1 MFYGGVMSQCLSVIK
16 KERNGFLF
24 YQWQFL
30 PFLWTQALNRA
41 HTRAHWQRV
50 QRFCKGV
57 STNFLKPFKARRRR
71 ALGLVTDSHDET
83 DAHHNRAHRFA
94 CAGLTLRK
102 MSSRNMLGSAEKD
115 GGFRRRGAI
124 LSQHPAR
131 VARRGRRVATL
142 SRSFPR
148 ARAGKA
154 KTVVK
159 SMGLA
164 GTHSY
169 LKEEQVRPPSCAA
182 QRCRDAAPRLPLP
195 RAASLAPRRR
205 PTRPRPRPPPSR
217 RRRFASTSTTR

>member
-1 MFYGGVMSQCLSVIK
+1 MGLSSI
-16 KERNGFLF
+16 NG
-24 YQWQFL
+24 QFL
-30 PFLWTQALNRA
+30 PFLWTQALSRA
-41 HTRAHWQRV
+41 RTRAYWQRV
-50 QRFCKGV
+50 QRFCKARV
-57 STNFLKPFKARRRR
+57 DELHELLEAANFSKRGAARARPRH
-71 ALGLVTDSHDET
+71 AEDSHDET
-83 DAHHNRAHRFA
+83 DANHNRAHRFA

-124 LSQHPAR
+124 LFPHPATR
-131 VARRGRRVATL
+131 VARRGRCGDPL
-142 SRSFPR
+142 SLLPR

-182 QRCRDAAPRLPLP
+182 QRCRDAAPLLPLP

>member
-1 MFYGGVMSQCLSVIK
+1 MGLSSINGSFYHSYGRRLSIGPAREPTGSACSVSAK
-16 KERNGFLF
+16 R
-24 YQWQFL
+24 
-30 PFLWTQALNRA
+30 
-41 HTRAHWQRV
+41 
-50 QRFCKGV
+50 V
-57 STNFLKPFKARRRR
+57 STNFLKRRIFSKSPTRAGGGARCA
-71 ALGLVTDSHDET
+71 ALGLVTRR
-83 DAHHNRAHRFA
+83 NRRAPQQGSSFR
-94 CAGLTLRK
+94 LRRANPSQDVIPQHARQRREGRWV
-102 MSSRNMLGSAEKD
+102 SS
-115 GGFRRRGAI
+115 
-124 LSQHPAR
+124 
-131 VARRGRRVATL
+131 ARRHSLPAPRHAC
-142 SRSFPR
+142 RSSWPVWRPSLPPFR